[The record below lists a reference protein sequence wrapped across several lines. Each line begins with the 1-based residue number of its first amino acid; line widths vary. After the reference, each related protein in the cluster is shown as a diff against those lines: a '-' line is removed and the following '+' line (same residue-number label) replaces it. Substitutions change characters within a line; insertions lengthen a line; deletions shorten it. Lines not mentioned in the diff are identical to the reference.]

1 MMKRFK
7 SLILMV
13 TVGMIAASPLNSQTE
28 RRIQFPKGKSSTVVR
43 GSTGTSGVTYVLRA
57 RSGQKIVLDISP
69 AAGLG
74 VKVETDGR
82 YGQMVLVREE
92 RGGHYEVGL
101 EESGDYTIFV
111 GSTSGRPVSFVMKV
125 GVTKLADV

>member
-1 MMKRFK
+1 MKRFK
-7 SLILMV
+7 SLILMIAV
-13 TVGMIAASPLNSQTE
+13 AAIAASPLNAQAE

-43 GSTGTSGVTYVLRA
+43 GSTGGTGITYVLRA
-57 RSGQKIVLDISP
+57 RSGQKIVIDLSP

-74 VKVETDGR
+74 IKVETTGR
-82 YGQMVLVREE
+82 YGHMVMLREE
-92 RGGHYEVGL
+92 SGGHYEVGL

>member
-1 MMKRFK
+1 MKRFK
-7 SLILMV
+7 SLLLMIA
-13 TVGMIAASPLNSQTE
+13 VGMIAASPLNAQSE

-43 GSTGTSGVTYVLRA
+43 GSTGSSGVTYVLRA

-74 VKVETDGR
+74 VKVETNGR
-82 YGQMVLVREE
+82 YGQMVLLREE
-92 RGGHYEVGL
+92 RGGHYEVAL

-111 GSTSGRPVSFVMKV
+111 GSTSGRPVSFIMKV

>member
-1 MMKRFK
+1 MKRFK
-7 SLILMV
+7 SLILMIAV
-13 TVGMIAASPLNSQTE
+13 AAIAASPLNAQAE

-43 GSTGTSGVTYVLRA
+43 GSTGGTGITYVLRA
-57 RSGQKIVLDISP
+57 RSGQKIVIDLSP

-74 VKVETDGR
+74 IKVETTGR
-82 YGQMVLVREE
+82 YGHMVMLREE
-92 RGGHYEVGL
+92 SGGHYEVGL

-111 GSTSGRPVSFVMKV
+111 GSTSGRPVSFVMKI